1 MTPTTE
7 SPGPGAPEPHSGAD
21 GATPGAWIH
30 TARLHFVVVIF
41 TATAFLGQWISLP
54 APAVVAWRTGLA
66 ALGAAAAARLAS
78 RRGLLPPPRTAA
90 ALVGIGAIAG
100 LHWICFFAAARLAT
114 VSMCLAGMATTSLFT
129 ALVEPL
135 LERRPVRPREVGLG
149 CVVAAGILLVAGF
162 ERGRLAGLG
171 VALLGALLA
180 AIFPVLNRRIVRA
193 EGEGW
198 PARPMVMVAWEML
211 GACLAA
217 LCVMPLLPGQAGW
230 SGLFA
235 WQGRDWLWLLIL
247 AWVCT
252 VWAYALHIEILRH
265 VSAFAAN
272 LATNL
277 EPVYGILAAAWLL
290 GEHRDLHPGFYAGAA
305 TVVAA
310 NIVWPLL
317 ARRRGS
323 SLPAAGR
330 LCGGLRRAVSCRA
343 AAPGAPSA
351 PHGSREPGP

>member
-1 MTPTTE
+1 MTAGQDGARARETDRR
-7 SPGPGAPEPHSGAD
+7 PGPD
-21 GATPGAWIH
+21 GAAGVPWIH
-30 TARLHFVVVIF
+30 TLRLHFVVVIF

-66 ALGAAAAARLAS
+66 AAGAALVATLAS
-78 RRGLLPPPRTAA
+78 RRDLLPPPRTAA
-90 ALVGIGAIAG
+90 ALVGTGAIAG

-171 VALLGALLA
+171 VALVGALLA

-193 EGEGW
+193 TGDGW
-198 PARPMVMVAWEML
+198 TARPMVMVAWEML

-217 LCVMPLLPGQAGW
+217 LVVLPLLPGQSGW

-235 WQGRDWLWLLIL
+235 WQGRDWLWLAIL

-252 VWAYALHIEILRH
+252 VWAYALHIDILRH

-290 GEHRDLHPGFYAGAA
+290 GEHHELHPGFYAGAA
-305 TVVAA
+305 TIVAA
-310 NIVWPLL
+310 NLAWPLL
-317 ARRRGS
+317 SRGR
-323 SLPAAGR
+323 G
-330 LCGGLRRAVSCRA
+330 
-343 AAPGAPSA
+343 
-351 PHGSREPGP
+351 

>member
-1 MTPTTE
+1 MTPTAG
-7 SPGPGAPEPHSGAD
+7 SPGPGATEPHSGAD

-162 ERGRLAGLG
+162 ERGRLVGLG